1 MANKPLCAGWCGACY
16 TNRKGRTNKRGHWG
30 FRESRRPK
38 WEKRMGVL
46 KKREPSA
53 TTSGNGGPAA
63 TDGFATEYP
72 GLWEMLT
79 SSRYPD
85 GSHRATSTLSLF
97 VDEGLV
103 KACLNDRDQSQ
114 NTFVSGHTITDCM
127 RALESGLQA
136 DTLQW
141 RVSAGSGRKRR

>member
-1 MANKPLCAGWCGACY
+1 MAVV
-16 TNRKGRTNKRGHWG
+16 R
-30 FRESRRPK
+30 
-38 WEKRMGVL
+38 
-46 KKREPSA
+46 KRELSPS
-53 TTSGNGGPAA
+53 TSGNGEVAT

-79 SSRYPD
+79 LLRYPD

-103 KACLNDRDQSQ
+103 KACLNDRDQGQ
-114 NTFVSGHTITDCM
+114 NTFVSGRSISECM
-127 RALESGLQA
+127 RALETGLQA

-141 RVSAGSGRKRR
+141 RASAGHGRKRR